1 MSDNEEHAEK
11 PKKQRTQ
18 KQIEATQRMLD
29 KRKEIDAIKRGHKE
43 ALKTEKELKLKD
55 KVNKIKEVEQKMSSY
70 ISSEDDEIVEP
81 VKISKPQSKL
91 KSKPKKKVIVQ
102 EESSTDDEPE
112 IVYVKKTKAKKKP
125 KKKKVVVEETSSS
138 SSEEEPVKSK
148 KKYATTEL
156 VNQRSNDELK
166 AELVNQRLLT
176 AMRSLGYID

>member
-1 MSDNEEHAEK
+1 MSDNEEIAEK

-70 ISSEDDEIVEP
+70 KSSEEEEEIVKP
-81 VKISKPQSKL
+81 LKIKSKP
-91 KSKPKKKVIVQ
+91 KPKKKVIVQ
-102 EESSTDDEPE
+102 EESSSDDEPE
-112 IVYVKKTKAKKKP
+112 IVYVKKSKPKKKKP
-125 KKKKVVVEETSSS
+125 KKKVVVEETSSE
-138 SSEEEPVKSK
+138 SSEEEEIKPVKSK

>member
-1 MSDNEEHAEK
+1 MSDNEEVAEK

-70 ISSEDDEIVEP
+70 KSSEEDEEEQIVKP
-81 VKISKPQSKL
+81 VKVKSKA
-91 KSKPKKKVIVQ
+91 KPKKKVIVQ
-102 EESSTDDEPE
+102 EESSSEEEPE
-112 IVYVKKTKAKKKP
+112 IVYIKKSKPKKKP

>member
-1 MSDNEEHAEK
+1 MSDNEEVAEK

-70 ISSEDDEIVEP
+70 KSSEEDEEEQIVKP
-81 VKISKPQSKL
+81 VKVKSKA
-91 KSKPKKKVIVQ
+91 KPKKKVIVQ
-102 EESSTDDEPE
+102 EESSSEEEPE
-112 IVYVKKTKAKKKP
+112 IVYVKKSKPKKKP

>member
-1 MSDNEEHAEK
+1 MSDNEEIAEK

-18 KQIEATQRMLD
+18 KQIDATQRMLD

-55 KVNKIKEVEQKMSSY
+55 KVNKIKEVEQQMSKY
-70 ISSEDDEIVEP
+70 KSSEEDEEEEEIVKP
-81 VKISKPQSKL
+81 VKVKA
-91 KSKPKKKVIVQ
+91 KPKKKVIVQ
-102 EESSTDDEPE
+102 EESSSDDEPE
-112 IVYVKKTKAKKKP
+112 IVYVKKSKPKKKKP
-125 KKKKVVVEETSSS
+125 KKKVVVEETSSE

-148 KKYATTEL
+148 KKYATTQL

>member
-1 MSDNEEHAEK
+1 MSDNEEIAEK

-55 KVNKIKEVEQKMSSY
+55 KVNKIKEVEQKMSKY
-70 ISSEDDEIVEP
+70 KSSEEEEEEIVKP
-81 VKISKPQSKL
+81 LKIKAKP
-91 KSKPKKKVIVQ
+91 KPKKKVIVQ
-102 EESSTDDEPE
+102 EESSREEEPE
-112 IVYVKKTKAKKKP
+112 IEYVKKAKPKPKKKP
-125 KKKKVVVEETSSS
+125 IKKVVVEETSSE
-138 SSEEEPVKSK
+138 SSEEEPLKSK

>member
-1 MSDNEEHAEK
+1 MSDNEEIAEK

-29 KRKEIDAIKRGHKE
+29 KRKQIDAIKRGHKE

-55 KVNKIKEVEQKMSSY
+55 KVNKIKEVEDKMSKYKSAD
-70 ISSEDDEIVEP
+70 EEDEIVEP
-81 VKISKPQSKL
+81 VKISKPKA
-91 KSKPKKKVIVQ
+91 KPKKKVIVQ
-102 EESSTDDEPE
+102 EESSSEEEPE
-112 IVYVKKTKAKKKP
+112 IVYVKKSKTKKKP
-125 KKKKVVVEETSSS
+125 KKKVVVEETSSE

-166 AELVNQRLLT
+166 AELVNQRLIT

>member
-1 MSDNEEHAEK
+1 MSDNEEIAEK

-18 KQIEATQRMLD
+18 KQIDATQRMLD

-55 KVNKIKEVEQKMSSY
+55 KVNKIKEVEHKMSKY
-70 ISSEDDEIVEP
+70 KSEEEDEEEEEIVKP
-81 VKISKPQSKL
+81 VKVKA
-91 KSKPKKKVIVQ
+91 KPKKKVIVQ
-102 EESSTDDEPE
+102 EESSSDDEPE
-112 IVYVKKTKAKKKP
+112 IVYVKKSKPKKKKP
-125 KKKKVVVEETSSS
+125 KKKVVVEETSSS
-138 SSEEEPVKSK
+138 SSEDEPVKPK
-148 KKYATTEL
+148 KKYATTQL